1 MIKTVLELFPS
12 AANGRN
18 SEGCFFTGA
27 DGAIL
32 FAYSRY
38 ASGGTADGDA
48 CDIALIR
55 SKDNGE
61 TWSEHEIIAHASD
74 FGVRNIMCA
83 SALPLRDGRLCVF
96 FLIKENDGTTSI
108 GRTVSADGIRFRPER
123 CVCDFP
129 KAYYVIENDRFIR
142 LSDGRIATAAARHLD
157 RDIGDVMPLVSDD
170 DGASFHHTGAYCKL
184 SGALLGATECTHGL
198 EEPGLIELENG
209 LIWLYMRTSRMYQ
222 YQSYSIDGMRSFTP
236 PEPSAFTSPLSPM
249 TVIRLADGSLLAAYN
264 PIPNYN
270 GRAELTGDM
279 NFAADYS
286 GRTPLVLRRSQDNGR
301 TWGSLFAVETE
312 KERDFCYPALYET
325 PDGAILCS
333 YMCIRG
339 CFQTITMRIQKIT
352 GLW

>member
-1 MIKTVLELFPS
+1 
-12 AANGRN
+12 
-18 SEGCFFTGA
+18 
-27 DGAIL
+27 
-32 FAYSRY
+32 
-38 ASGGTADGDA
+38 
-48 CDIALIR
+48 
-55 SKDNGE
+55 
-61 TWSEHEIIAHASD
+61 
-74 FGVRNIMCA
+74 
-83 SALPLRDGRLCVF
+83 
-96 FLIKENDGTTSI
+96 
-108 GRTVSADGIRFRPER
+108 
-123 CVCDFP
+123 
-129 KAYYVIENDRFIR
+129 
-142 LSDGRIATAAARHLD
+142 
-157 RDIGDVMPLVSDD
+157 
-170 DGASFHHTGAYCKL
+170 
-184 SGALLGATECTHGL
+184 
-198 EEPGLIELENG
+198 
-209 LIWLYMRTSRMYQ
+209 MRTSRMYQ

-270 GRAELTGDM
+270 GRAEQTGDM

-333 YMCIRG
+333 YMCIRD